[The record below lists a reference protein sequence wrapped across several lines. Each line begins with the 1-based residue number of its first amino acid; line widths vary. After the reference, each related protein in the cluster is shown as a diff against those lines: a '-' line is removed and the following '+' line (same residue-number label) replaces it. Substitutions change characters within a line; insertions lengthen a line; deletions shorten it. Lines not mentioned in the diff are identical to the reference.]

1 VRPPVALAPP
11 ILLRPASP
19 ERAPAVGIEAIREQ
33 RVTVRIG
40 AIEIRTPEPRQPAAN
55 PFPVPSPPP
64 PAPVPAGFDAYAR
77 LRTYA
82 PWSPGD
88 RP

>member
-1 VRPPVALAPP
+1 M
-11 ILLRPASP
+11 
-19 ERAPAVGIEAIREQ
+19 GIEAIREQ